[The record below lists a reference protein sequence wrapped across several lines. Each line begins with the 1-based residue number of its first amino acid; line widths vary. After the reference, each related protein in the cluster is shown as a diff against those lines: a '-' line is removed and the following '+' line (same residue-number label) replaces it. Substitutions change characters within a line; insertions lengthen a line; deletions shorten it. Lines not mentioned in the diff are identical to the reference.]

1 MNRRSFVHTV
11 GLGALGAAAAA
22 AKMPALEA
30 QQAGQYDDRRPT
42 AIGADVVRIGSNE
55 NPYGPAPSAL
65 AAIAAVAPG
74 ANRYPG
80 VLQQNLVNVLT
91 AKHGVAEDHLL
102 LSCGSGDL
110 LKAIVMATTS
120 STKFMVAGT
129 PSYESPIRT
138 AKTIG
143 SALKELPLTSELRL
157 DLPAMTAAAPGAGL
171 VYLCNPN
178 NPTSTTVSAQS
189 VQALVETV
197 VATSPSTFILVDEA
211 YFEYADTPG
220 FATAIPLVSKYPQ
233 LIVARTL
240 SKIHAMAG
248 MRVGYAIAQP
258 PTLKRLQPYHSN
270 SGLNSM
276 SLAAAAA
283 SLNDDANTTKNANLN
298 RAVRKFTADAFTQA
312 GYTVAKSDANFIFVN
327 IRRDVR
333 GFQDACRQKDIM
345 VGRVFPPMTDWA
357 RISIGTMAEMTKAVP
372 VFMEVLG
379 SPEAKT
385 AAVDFSHLERLPS
398 ELT

>member
-1 MNRRSFVHTV
+1 MNRRSFVQTV
-11 GLGALGAAAAA
+11 GLGAIGAAAARI
-22 AKMPALEA
+22 PSLSA
-30 QQAGQYDDRRPT
+30 QQAGQYEGRR
-42 AIGADVVRIGSNE
+42 AEAVGADVVRIGSNE

-65 AAIAAVAPG
+65 AAIATVAPG

-80 VLQQNLVNVLT
+80 VLQQNLTDVLT
-91 AKHGVAEDHLL
+91 AKHGIAEDHLL

-120 STKFMVAGT
+120 KDKFMVAGT

-143 SALKELPLTSELRL
+143 STVKEFPLTSDLRL
-157 DLPAMTAAAPGAGL
+157 DLAAMTAAAPGAGL
-171 VYLCNPN
+171 VYICNPN
-178 NPTSTTVSAQS
+178 NPTSTTVGASA
-189 VQALVETV
+189 VQMLIEKV

-211 YFEYADTPG
+211 YFEYADSPG
-220 FATAIPLVSKYPQ
+220 FGTALPLVARYPQ
-233 LIVARTL
+233 VIVARTM

-248 MRVGYAIAQP
+248 MRVGYAVAQP
-258 PTLKRLQPYHSN
+258 ATLKLLQPYHSN

-276 SLAAAAA
+276 SLAAATA
-283 SLNDDANTTKNANLN
+283 SLKDDANTTRNADLN
-298 RAVRKFTADAFTQA
+298 REVRKFTVDAFTNA

-327 IRRDVR
+327 IKRDAR
-333 GFQDACRQKDIM
+333 AFQDACRQKSVM

-357 RISIGTMAEMTKAVP
+357 RISIGTMAEMKKAVP

-379 SPEAKT
+379 SPETKT
-385 AAVDFSHLERLPS
+385 AFADFSHLDALPS